1 MGKLIVVQGD
11 KVQGTDKHNVAG
23 NATNPSAPPPTV
35 PYKGVGDFEYDGTMV
50 NGLCTFVKIGGRP
63 VAVVSSQS
71 MLDANGQINHTGPK
85 GSNFQPPSPPPIA
98 ATLTIT
104 DPIGVG
110 YAKRHCRQ
118 HVRVPRWGQGAARR
132 RQDRYVRRHESNDEL
147 DRHGEWPELRVVRGL
162 STGGDMVAT
171 GFGFPFAVT
180 PGARSPTTQMRTW
193 TCAARSSRSSLRRQ
207 GSG

>member
-110 YAKRHCRQ
+110 SPSATAGSTFVSLGGAKVLLDGDKIDTCDGTSQ
-118 HVRVPRWGQGAARR
+118 TMNSTVTASGQSFVSCGA
-132 RQDRYVRRHESNDEL
+132 
-147 DRHGEWPELRVVRGL
+147 
-162 STGGDMVAT
+162 
-171 GFGFPFAVT
+171 
-180 PGARSPTTQMRTW
+180 
-193 TCAARSSRSSLRRQ
+193 
-207 GSG
+207 